1 MEELGLMPSIELSI
15 ITPCFN
21 EEDTVSDCAL
31 SLKEFM
37 LRRLPTVTYEH
48 IFVDNSSSDETV
60 TVIKRLAN
68 EDNRIKLLI
77 NSRNVG
83 PQASIFNAFRYVS
96 GRAIIPML
104 AADQQDPVEVIQD
117 FYKNWKQGF
126 YVVFGIRKNRQENY
140 FLKTLRTVFYLL
152 IQKFAYYTIPV
163 NAGEFMLVDR
173 RVIDSLMKTNDHNP
187 YLRGMIAN
195 AGVKSTF
202 VNYDMKARTKG
213 NSKTSII
220 IALDVAVNAFIS
232 TSRISARLILLSGF
246 TIASIG
252 IIIGL
257 VSLIPN
263 QQILELSFEITA
275 LLVIGGLQMFF
286 TGIMGEYVISIH
298 GQVRKDAPHFLVE
311 TVNI

>member
-1 MEELGLMPSIELSI
+1 MSSIELSI

-21 EEDTVSDCAL
+21 EEDTVIDCAL
-31 SLKEFM
+31 SVREFM
-37 LRRLPTVTYEH
+37 LRKLPTVTYEH
-48 IFVDNSSSDETV
+48 IFVDNSSTDETV
-60 TVIKRLAN
+60 TLIKKLAN
-68 EDNRIKLLI
+68 EDSRIKLLI

-83 PQASIFNAFRYVS
+83 PQVSIFNAFRYVS

-117 FYKNWKQGF
+117 FYRNWRKGF

-140 FLKTLRTVFYLL
+140 FLKTLRTVFYLV
-152 IQKFAYYTIPV
+152 IRKFAYYTIPI

-173 RVIDSLMKTNDHNP
+173 RVLDSLTNTNDYNP

-195 AGVKSTF
+195 SGVKSTF

-213 NSKTSII
+213 KSKTSII
-220 IALDVAVNAFIS
+220 IALDLAVNAFIS

-246 TIASIG
+246 TIALFG
-252 IIIGL
+252 IVIGL

-263 QQILELSFEITA
+263 QQIIDLSFEITV

-298 GQVRKDAPHFLVE
+298 GQVRKEPPHFLVE
-311 TVNI
+311 TVNL

>member
-1 MEELGLMPSIELSI
+1 MEELELMSSIELSI

-21 EEDTVSDCAL
+21 EEDTVIDCAL
-31 SLKEFM
+31 SVREFM
-37 LRRLPTVTYEH
+37 LRKLPTVTYEH
-48 IFVDNSSSDETV
+48 IFVDNSSTDETV
-60 TVIKRLAN
+60 TLIKKLAN
-68 EDNRIKLLI
+68 EDSRIKLLI

-83 PQASIFNAFRYVS
+83 PQVSIFNAFRYVS

-117 FYKNWKQGF
+117 FYRNWRKGF

-140 FLKTLRTVFYLL
+140 FLKTLRTVFYLV
-152 IQKFAYYTIPV
+152 IRKFAYYTIPI

-173 RVIDSLMKTNDHNP
+173 RVLDSLTNTNDYNP

-195 AGVKSTF
+195 SGVKSTF

-213 NSKTSII
+213 KSKTSII
-220 IALDVAVNAFIS
+220 IALDLAVNAFIS

-246 TIASIG
+246 TIALFG
-252 IIIGL
+252 IVIGL

-263 QQILELSFEITA
+263 QQIIDLSFEITV

-298 GQVRKDAPHFLVE
+298 GQVRKEPPHFLVE
-311 TVNI
+311 TVNL